1 MAAFCGRSDILS
13 QPRLFVQ
20 VLMATGKGDISMP
33 KAVPVLFLVLA
44 LALIVAGG
52 FTIGIAQTITLL
64 AIAATFIVFYLIV
77 AVSRA

>member
-1 MAAFCGRSDILS
+1 
-13 QPRLFVQ
+13 
-20 VLMATGKGDISMP
+20 MP
-33 KAVPVLFLVLA
+33 KAAVALFLVLA
-44 LALIVAGG
+44 LVLIVAGG

>member
-1 MAAFCGRSDILS
+1 
-13 QPRLFVQ
+13 VQ
-20 VLMATGKGDISMP
+20 VLLAAGKGDVSMP
-33 KAVPVLFLVLA
+33 KAAVALFLVLA

>member
-13 QPRLFVQ
+13 QPRLSVQ
-20 VLMATGKGDISMP
+20 VLLAAGKGDISMP